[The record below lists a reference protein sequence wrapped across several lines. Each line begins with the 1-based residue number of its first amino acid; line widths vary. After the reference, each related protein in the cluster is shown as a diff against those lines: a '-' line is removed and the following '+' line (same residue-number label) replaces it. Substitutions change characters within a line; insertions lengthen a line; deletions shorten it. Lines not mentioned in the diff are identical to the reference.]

1 MSSKTTTMKRRLSR
15 KEKDAVKNQLGR
27 HPLYRAIHG
36 CCKQFETALPT
47 LRFSPE
53 EVLCEVAERIDDWLG
68 SDEKPAMLTLTLWDD
83 LLGDIR
89 DMSPECPRE
98 ECETAAAMT
107 LTMLATTTN
116 CVDSQLLNTLTLH
129 TQMQIKSHYPE
140 WKEVEE
146 RILSHL
152 WRGLDEPLLVWM
164 SEYVASEDCLSDQ
177 IAELLESVG
186 MESGTASGQLPSPA
200 NNPDTGSSDT
210 HNYYVPSEIDKKGV
224 RPLLEQMR
232 DKGWLD
238 EDMIPPKNTIN
249 NTQAAMMAYFI
260 TKRLFIP
267 PNWSV
272 FEEWW
277 GRKGLRQSLNRSE
290 KEGDYSDF
298 KAALKELK

>member
-1 MSSKTTTMKRRLSR
+1 MKRRLSR
-15 KEKDAVKNQLGR
+15 KEKDAVKSQLGR

-107 LTMLATTTN
+107 LTMLSTATN
-116 CVDSQLLNTLTLH
+116 CVDSPLLNTLTLH
-129 TQMQIKSHYPE
+129 TQMQIKSHYPD

-164 SEYVASEDCLSDQ
+164 SEYVAIENCLSDQ
-177 IAELLESVG
+177 IEVLLESI
-186 MESGTASGQLPSPA
+186 EEEPNTASGQHNSSANTPA
-200 NNPDTGSSDT
+200 SDT
-210 HNYYVPSEIDKKGV
+210 SDTQKAYVPSEIDNDKV
-224 RPLLEQMR
+224 RHLLGLMR
-232 DKGWLD
+232 DNGWLD
-238 EDMIPPKNTIN
+238 KELIPIKKLITNE
-249 NTQAAMMAYFI
+249 QAAILADFI
-260 TKRLFIP
+260 KSRCNLSV
-267 PNWSV
+267 NWSI
-272 FEEWW
+272 FEKWW
-277 GRKGLRQSLNRSE
+277 DRKGLSQALNRSR
-290 KEGDYSDF
+290 KSDVSIEF
-298 KAALKELK
+298 KKQVDKLK